1 MLGKKPEVHD
11 SDIAAALARLVPAGV
26 LIGHRRIAEGDEHA
40 LLQAEARPFATC
52 ALKVRRQSGAA
63 RIVARRLLK
72 ALGEPNAALPRSASG
87 APVWPLGIA
96 GSIAHDDEVAVAT
109 VVRSGYLRSLGI
121 DVEPADALPR
131 ELVPIVATA
140 TERARYSTAVLERRI
155 LFCAKEAVFKA
166 LYPLC
171 GLFLDFHDIEIDL
184 DAGSARVRNAHSVNI
199 SFTEAPRVVA
209 LAVI

>member
-1 MLGKKPEVHD
+1 MRRRKPEAGD
-11 SDIAAALARLVPAGV
+11 ADIATALAGLVPAGV
-26 LIGHRRIAEGDEHA
+26 LIGHRRIAVGDEHA
-40 LLQAEARPFATC
+40 LLQAEATRFATC

-63 RIVARRLLK
+63 RIVARRLLG

-87 APVWPLGIA
+87 APVWPFGIV
-96 GSIAHDDEVAVAT
+96 GSIAHDDEVAVAA

-140 TERARYSTAVLERRI
+140 TERARYGTAVLESRI

-184 DAGSARVRNAHSVNI
+184 DAGSARVRDAHSASI
-199 SFTEAPRVVA
+199 SFTESPRVVA